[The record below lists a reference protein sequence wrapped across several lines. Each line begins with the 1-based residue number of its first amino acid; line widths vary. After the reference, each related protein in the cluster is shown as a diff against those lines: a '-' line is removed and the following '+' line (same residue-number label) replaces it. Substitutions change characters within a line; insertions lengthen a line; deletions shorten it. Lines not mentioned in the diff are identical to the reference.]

1 MPFDVLVVGRPS
13 CDLVFTGMPTWPTIG
28 RETFAADLTVA
39 AGGSFNVVAALHRLG
54 LRAVMVGVA
63 GDDPWSRFSLN
74 AMRTE
79 GVTTDLVL
87 VLDQPLPSVSVCMA
101 HAGDRGFLTYEAPV
115 ASVWDALHDHSLN
128 VLAREDAAYL
138 QCWLTPDLPDFA
150 AAARTRGM
158 RVVVDCGWDESW
170 LTSDEIRLLLPLAD
184 LVFMNEPEACAI
196 AGMPDPLAALRW
208 LGRIHPFV
216 VVKRGAEGA
225 SALVDG
231 RELHAPTE
239 PVEVVDA
246 TGAGDCFNAGFL
258 YGLRRGHEVD
268 TCLALGNICG
278 GLSVTVPGGYAGAPT
293 EAVLLAH
300 AERAGLLPAT
310 AAI

>member
-1 MPFDVLVVGRPS
+1 MPN
-13 CDLVFTGMPTWPTIG
+13 WPTIG
-28 RETFAADLTVA
+28 RETFASDLTVA

-54 LRAVMVGVA
+54 LRAAMVGVA

-79 GVTTDLVL
+79 GVSTDLVL
-87 VLDQPLPSVSVCMA
+87 ELDRPLPSVSVSMA
-101 HAGDRGFLTYEAPV
+101 YAGDRGFLTYEAPI
-115 ASVWDALHDHSLN
+115 APVWDALRGYTLD

-138 QCWLTPDLPDFA
+138 QCWLTPNLPDFA
-150 AAARTRGM
+150 AAARAYDM

-184 LVFMNEPEACAI
+184 VLFMNEPEACAI
-196 AGMPDPLAALRW
+196 AGTPDPLAALRW
-208 LGRIHPFV
+208 LGGIHPFV
-216 VVKRGAEGA
+216 VVKRGADGA

-231 RELHAPTE
+231 QEHAAPTE
-239 PVEVVDA
+239 PVAVIDA

-258 YGLRRGHEVD
+258 YGLHRGHPIE

-278 GLSVTVPGGYAGAPT
+278 GLNVTVPGGYAGAPT
-293 EAVLLAH
+293 EAELLAH

-310 AAI
+310 TAI